1 MLGMEIPMGGFNRI
15 YDTVGNAAT
24 LNQSMRLLAAMGT
37 LSIVGIGGDV
47 KLDLTPIW
55 LKLQT
60 VKGVYAY
67 GMVTYS
73 GERRHV
79 FDIALELM
87 SQNKIRAD
95 ILVTHKFKIEDYRK
109 MIEVNMSKGK
119 HKAIKTVLSFV

>member
-15 YDTVGNAAT
+15 YDTVGNSPT
-24 LNQSMRLLAAMGT
+24 LNRSMRLLAAMGT

-67 GMVTYS
+67 GLVTYD
-73 GERRHV
+73 GKKRHV
-79 FDIALELM
+79 FDVALELM
-87 SQNKIRAD
+87 SRNKIRAD

-109 MIEVNMSKGK
+109 MIEVNMNKGK
-119 HKAIKTVLSFV
+119 HKAVKTVLSFA